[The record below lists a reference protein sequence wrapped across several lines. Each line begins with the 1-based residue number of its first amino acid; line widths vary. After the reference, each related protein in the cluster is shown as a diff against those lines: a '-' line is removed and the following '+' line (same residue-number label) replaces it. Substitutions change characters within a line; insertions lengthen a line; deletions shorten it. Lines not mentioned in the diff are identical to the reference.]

1 MERPEP
7 DLRLELVSDRPPAG
21 PLSVRWLV
29 PASLV
34 AHAALLFG
42 LVLGPL
48 LRADGLPE
56 AASVTHAFFAAPALV
71 APPPPP
77 SPPAATSAAKT
88 ARPARVPPRPAPA
101 PAFVTLPDVPAE
113 PASAESLSD
122 VRAAQQGDPDSGD
135 PGGIEGGVAGGVIGG
150 VIGGLPG
157 PVAPPAGPVRVGGEI
172 KEPAKLRHVPPV
184 YPDIAMRAN
193 VQGAVVLE
201 CTVSPQGRVAAVTV
215 LRGIPL
221 LNDAAVAAVK
231 QWVYTPTLRDGV
243 PVPLIMTVTVRFGI
257 SERARG

>member
-7 DLRLELVSDRPPAG
+7 DLTLALVGDRPPAG

-29 PASLV
+29 PVSLV

-48 LRADGLPE
+48 LRADGLPP
-56 AASVTHAFFAAPALV
+56 ATSVTRAFFAAPTLQ

-77 SPPAATSAAKT
+77 ASPAAAKP
-88 ARPARVPPRPAPA
+88 AQPARALPRPAPA
-101 PAFVTLPDVPAE
+101 PAWIAPSEAPADPVAAGTMQGDVHA
-113 PASAESLSD
+113 
-122 VRAAQQGDPDSGD
+122 VQQGDPDSGD

-150 VIGGLPG
+150 VIGGLPELTTPPPG
-157 PVAPPAGPVRVGGEI
+157 PLRVGGEI
-172 KEPAKLRHVPPV
+172 KEPAKVRHVPPV

-243 PVPLIMTVTVRFGI
+243 PVPLSLTVTVRFGL
-257 SERARG
+257 SDRG